1 MHRRL
6 AVGTLC
12 LVLIAT
18 ATVLPWLAP
27 TASAVTSCTGW
38 KDSYAPPTTIRV
50 LRSYGSASGTV
61 QTVDFRAYV
70 NNVMAWEWPST
81 YPTASL
87 RAGAIA
93 VKQYGWYFTMHY
105 RGGTSASG
113 ACYDVK
119 DTTSDQIYRPET
131 RSASSTHLAAVSAT
145 WGMTIRRTKDGV
157 VGTFILTGYRSGSIT
172 SCGAEKTGYLLYA
185 KGVYDCGRQG
195 KTLEEI
201 ERIYYGSTLQPTD
214 PGAHQIVG
222 SVPGDVVAIVPAK
235 SGVDAFVR
243 TSTGTAFTASPSAFH
258 IDIADASTLSR
269 VSADATGDGLDDLL
283 MLVADGPSA
292 QHIALFPATGSGYAG
307 PLTWWASASAGT
319 TFASMVGGAAGV
331 QLLAGDFDGDTISDV
346 ALVVTGTDPTLA
358 TIYRLRSTKS
368 GLDPLLSIYS
378 GLLNP
383 ANTRFYAADTTG
395 DGRADIVTETDNGP
409 TGLSYN
415 VLASGP
421 TGLLAAPAAVPWF
434 TGASLLRTT
443 TLTTVTDFDRDG
455 RDDLV
460 LAVSKPTGFDLLGL
474 RSTSALFTLSTLGT
488 STLAFNRIKLGAGD
502 FNGDGRGDVVV
513 LASLDAGAIGTR
525 LTTYLS
531 NGTVLTGANW
541 LDDTKLSWK
550 TLQPY

>member
-18 ATVLPWLAP
+18 ATVLPQLAP
-27 TASAVTSCTGW
+27 TASAATSCTGW
-38 KDSYAPPTTIRV
+38 KDSYAPPSTIRV
-50 LRSYGSASGTV
+50 LRSYGSASGKV
-61 QTVDFRAYV
+61 QTVAFRAYV

-105 RGGTSASG
+105 RGGTNSAGS
-113 ACYDVK
+113 CYDVK

-131 RSASSTHLAAVSAT
+131 RSASSTQLAAVSAT
-145 WGMTIRRTKDGV
+145 WGMTIRRTKNSV
-157 VGTFILTGYRSGSIT
+157 AGTFILTGYRSGSIT

-185 KGVYDCGRQG
+185 KGVLDCGRQG

-201 ERIYYGSTLQPTD
+201 ERIYYGSTLQPTE

-222 SVPGDVVAIVPAK
+222 SVYGDVGAIVAAK
-235 SGVDAFVR
+235 SGVDAYVR
-243 TSTGTAFTASPSAFH
+243 TSTRTAFTASPARFH
-258 IDIADASTLSR
+258 IDIPDAVTLGR
-269 VSADATGDGLDDLL
+269 VSADVTGDGLDDLL
-283 MLVADGPSA
+283 LLVADSPTA

-307 PLTWWASASAGT
+307 PLTWWDSASAGT
-319 TFASMVGGAAGV
+319 TFASMVGGAAAV
-331 QLLAGDFDGDTISDV
+331 RLLAGDFDGDTVSDL

-358 TIYRLRSTKS
+358 TIYRLRSTKN
-368 GLDPLLSIYS
+368 GLEPLLSIHA
-378 GLLNP
+378 GTLNP
-383 ANTRFYAADTTG
+383 AGTRFHAADTTG
-395 DGRADIVTETDNGP
+395 DGRADIVTETDSGP
-409 TGLSYN
+409 AGLVFN

-421 TGLLAAPAAVPWF
+421 TGQLAAPPAVPWL
-434 TGASLLRTT
+434 TGATLMPAT

-455 RDDLV
+455 REDLV
-460 LAVSKPTGFDLLGL
+460 VAVSTPTGFDLLGL
-474 RSTSALFTLSTLGT
+474 RATGALFTLSTLGT

-502 FNGDGRGDVVV
+502 FNGDGRGDVLVF
-513 LASLDAGAIGTR
+513 ASLDAGAAGTR
-525 LTTYLS
+525 LTAYLS
-531 NGTVLTGANW
+531 NGTVMSGVNW
-541 LDDTKLSWK
+541 LDDPTLDWK